1 MWQNFSLLFDA
12 IDSEKYSLRLCDM
25 SSLQDYA
32 KLTVYRHRHNRAL
45 NVRQRS
51 WVVSV
56 FHETMIVLGLFCF
69 QLNTLVGVVMR

>member
-1 MWQNFSLLFDA
+1 
-12 IDSEKYSLRLCDM
+12 M